1 MGSRGLYRKGPTRW
15 DELCSDSRNDH
26 YAKRSFPLVSV
37 EDLRI
42 KSIIYPSFDDVPDCN
57 VTDCRFEQPLCL
69 HSDPSR
75 PYHLMIREV

>member
-1 MGSRGLYRKGPTRW
+1 MGSRGLYQIGPTCW

-26 YAKRSFPLVSV
+26 YVKGSFLLVSV
-37 EDLRI
+37 KYLRI
-42 KSIIYPSFDDVPDCN
+42 KQIVYPSFDDMPDCN

-75 PYHLMIREV
+75 PYRLMIRAV